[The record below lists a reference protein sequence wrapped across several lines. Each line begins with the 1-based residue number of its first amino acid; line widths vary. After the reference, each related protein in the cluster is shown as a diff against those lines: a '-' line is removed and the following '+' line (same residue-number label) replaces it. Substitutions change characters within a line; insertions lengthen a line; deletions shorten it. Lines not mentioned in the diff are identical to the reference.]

1 MNVKSR
7 IYLILVFSMCLIL
20 FALGISYKNINENS
34 SVIKSIEKEQITL
47 NYFANKLNFD
57 IKKNQTKILQIII
70 LNEKLS
76 DINSISSY
84 QEIRESV
91 ESLKKF
97 MQAHKT
103 ITKDFDTI
111 IDNIDKRIYSYKA
124 VQDSLLD
131 AVIMDDKEDIQDALI
146 GFNNITVQ
154 FSKETQRLINMSNEK
169 LYLKVTELKD
179 NNDMSL
185 IITFVSFLTAIALIS
200 FATYRFIILTNR
212 LQKQLS
218 RAELAEEKQSLLQE
232 SLLKYNENLENEV
245 FKKAQE
251 IKLNIYTNPLSGLPN
266 RNRLLEDI
274 NSQSFAAMALLNID
288 NFQSFNDIYGENLGN
303 IAIQLSAS
311 FLKTKI
317 QNKEMTLYH
326 IGGDE
331 FAVVII
337 ERSYLE
343 KEHFIQKIE
352 KILKAYGN
360 EKFSH
365 DNKEFN
371 LLMSSGVTFSG
382 RRKMLA
388 YADMALKDAKKRNIQ
403 LSIFHDDKELEKLH
417 KDDIECHKK
426 LLTAIKDEKIISY
439 FQPIVPI
446 KDITKPLKYESL
458 VRIEESDG
466 KIIAPFK
473 FINVAKAN
481 RIYYK
486 ITRAILKN
494 TLSVVL
500 KHKVPCSFNISLKD
514 IDNEKTMKML
524 FDTLDTFEHTELL
537 TVEILETEE
546 FINYEAVYDFCVKIR
561 SYGLKVA
568 LDDFGSGYSN
578 FAHILNLP
586 VDYIKIDATLISN
599 IDRDNNSKL
608 MVETIVTLANKLN
621 VETIAEFV
629 SSKEILNIIKEIG
642 VDYAQ
647 GFYMGKP
654 EPIERHLE
662 NL

>member
-1 MNVKSR
+1 MNAKRR
-7 IYLILVFSMCLIL
+7 IYLILLFSMGLIV
-20 FALGISYKNINENS
+20 FALSVSYKNIHENS
-34 SVIKSIEKEQITL
+34 SVIESIEKEQIRL

-57 IKKNQTKILQIII
+57 IKKNQAKILQIII
-70 LNEKLS
+70 LKENLS
-76 DINSISSY
+76 DINSLSSY
-84 QEIRESV
+84 QEIRSSV
-91 ESLKKF
+91 ENLKKF
-97 MQAHKT
+97 MRAHKT
-103 ITKDFDTI
+103 TIDDFNTI
-111 IDNIDKRIYSYKA
+111 VNNIDKRVYSYKA

-131 AVIMDDKEDIQDALI
+131 AVALDDEEDIQDALI
-146 GFNNITVQ
+146 GFNSITVQ
-154 FSKETQRLINMSNEK
+154 FSKETQRLINISNEK
-169 LYLKVTELKD
+169 LYTKVTELKD
-179 NNDMSL
+179 NNGINL
-185 IITFVSFLTAIALIS
+185 TITFVSFLTAMALIS
-200 FATYRFIILTNR
+200 FTTYKFIILTNR

-218 RAELAEEKQSLLQE
+218 RAELAEKEQSLLQE
-232 SLLKYNENLENEV
+232 RLLKYNENLENEV

-251 IKLNIYTNPLSGLPN
+251 IKQSIYTNSLSGFPN
-266 RNRLLEDI
+266 RNQLLEDI
-274 NSQSFAAMALLNID
+274 SNQPFAAMALLNID
-288 NFQSFNDIYGENLGN
+288 KFQSFNDIYGENLGN
-303 IAIQLSAS
+303 IAIQLSAK

-317 QNKEMTLYH
+317 QNENMTLYH

-331 FAVVII
+331 FAII
-337 ERSYLE
+337 IIDSNNLN
-343 KEHFIQKIE
+343 KDHFIQKVE
-352 KILKAYGN
+352 KILKAYGD
-360 EKFSH
+360 EKFFH
-365 DNKEFN
+365 EKKEFN

-403 LSIFHDDKELEKLH
+403 LSIFHDDRELEKVH

-426 LLTAIKDEKIISY
+426 LLTAIKEDKIISY

-446 KDITKPLKYESL
+446 IDKKKPTKYESL
-458 VRIEESDG
+458 VRIKDSDG
-466 KIIAPFK
+466 KIIPPVK
-473 FINVAKAN
+473 FIDVAKAN

-486 ITRAILKN
+486 ITKAILRN
-494 TLSVVL
+494 TLNVVSKYKL
-500 KHKVPCSFNISLKD
+500 PCSFNISLKD
-514 IDNEKTMKML
+514 IENKKTMKML
-524 FDTLDTFEHTELL
+524 FDTLDTFEHTNLL

-546 FINYEAVYDFCVKIR
+546 FGNYKTVYDFCVKIR

-599 IDRDNNSKL
+599 IDRDNNSRL
-608 MVETIVTLANKLN
+608 MVETIVSLANKLN

-629 SSKEILNIIKEIG
+629 SSKEILNIIEEIG

-662 NL
+662 SV